1 MGKILLIIVLLIAS
15 SPVYA
20 SRISAPE
27 VKSVIYEGI
36 KYSVHGNDSIQA
48 TEAKTGQKIWTKQIY
63 IVKYLPGLEE
73 DVQDCFITK
82 LEIRNNKA
90 YITNEKGYEYEL
102 DLNTLEIKIIKGF
115 LIIDRQEELKGE
127 FKVNF

>member
-1 MGKILLIIVLLIAS
+1 M
-15 SPVYA
+15 
-20 SRISAPE
+20 
-27 VKSVIYEGI
+27 
-36 KYSVHGNDSIQA
+36 
-48 TEAKTGQKIWTKQIY
+48 
-63 IVKYLPGLEE
+63 KYLPGLEE